1 MFRAAI
7 RGVGTWGRTRVDS
20 VRRKSDIIRF
30 TDAVARGYG
39 AFGFRKEDADL
50 PAEFNA
56 ALGEILE

>member
-1 MFRAAI
+1 MSA
-7 RGVGTWGRTRVDS
+7 RGVGRGVDS
-20 VRRKSDIIRF
+20 VQRKSDIIRF